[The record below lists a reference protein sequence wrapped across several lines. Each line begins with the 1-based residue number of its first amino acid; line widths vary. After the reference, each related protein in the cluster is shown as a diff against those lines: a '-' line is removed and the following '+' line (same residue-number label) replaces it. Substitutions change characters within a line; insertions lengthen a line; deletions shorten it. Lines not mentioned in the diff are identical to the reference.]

1 MTSTCQYK
9 FTFSLQSSILIVV
22 MSITLL
28 ALDRVRVSQ
37 IESNW
42 VDWIIFLENSWVF
55 PKKVETKSCPIK
67 EYPNWDSNPQ
77 WLISESAPT
86 LIFNLF
92 PINILNSDSV
102 CKMIVL
108 KAWLQLFIHDEPYAA
123 PSFLLKNKQRQA
135 QICMRLHR
143 TLALIKSQEYSVAVT
158 KLIFRWRN

>member
-37 IESNW
+37 IESNRVKLGW
-42 VDWIIFLENSWVF
+42 SNHLNSFFKEFAWIIHKSQKKINLMGSYYVIFLENSWVF
-55 PKKVETKSCPIK
+55 PKKVETKSCQIK

-86 LIFNLF
+86 LIFNMF
-92 PINILNSDSV
+92 PINILNSDFA
-102 CKMIVL
+102 CKMI
-108 KAWLQLFIHDEPYAA
+108 ALFVHTMSPML
-123 PSFLLKNKQRQA
+123 SFLLKYKRRRA
-135 QICMRLHR
+135 
-143 TLALIKSQEYSVAVT
+143 
-158 KLIFRWRN
+158 